1 MKYENSFRKLI
12 VWQNAKKLIAL
23 IYKLTKKFPRD
34 EIFGLTSQLRRAA
47 VSIAANIAEGSAR
60 AGKKE
65 KAQFYTIAKSSL
77 AEVDCLSELSFDQ
90 NYFSDQDYKELLDL
104 INTTAYLLMKF
115 ISATKEQKP
124 SQLS

>member
-1 MKYENSFRKLI
+1 MKYENSFRKLV

-34 EIFGLTSQLRRAA
+34 EMFGLTSQLRRAA
-47 VSIAANIAEGSAR
+47 VSVAANIAEGSAR

-65 KAQFYTIAKSSL
+65 KVQFYTFAKSSL

-90 NYFSDQDYKELLDL
+90 NYFSEQEYKELSDL

-115 ISATKEQKP
+115 ILAAKEQKL